1 MINMSKS
8 KKTSN
13 NYNNKH
19 GRHVVSALHAKIVF
33 VTKNRREAITQRVR
47 ETIRQSAVDIYAAMK
62 VTLCAFDG
70 EDGHIHFLVEYPSS
84 LALSRLVNSLK
95 GLSSRRVRQRKSPEV
110 TKCLWGE
117 HFWSP
122 SYFVGSCGGAP
133 IEIVKQYVEN
143 QRKR

>member
-33 VTKNRREAITQRVR
+33 VTK
-47 ETIRQSAVDIYAAMK
+47 MK